1 MNDRVQDIYN
11 DTEHLATALDAIKTK
26 DDVSQGVLVAVKA
39 ALYANSELAG
49 IVSDMFCEHA
59 LPYQVEASSMS
70 DDTFINQ
77 VMDGLKEQGYLM
89 INDDFID
96 QLIITLHANVTIINT
111 MTQLAELETK
121 MLGSLLPTGSRQVE
135 SLKELSKR
143 IAEIAF
149 NVEDVRND
157 QR

>member
-1 MNDRVQDIYN
+1 MGDND
-11 DTEHLATALDAIKTK
+11 
-26 DDVSQGVLVAVKA
+26 
-39 ALYANSELAG
+39 
-49 IVSDMFCEHA
+49 
-59 LPYQVEASSMS
+59 
-70 DDTFINQ
+70 FINR
-77 VMDGLKEQGYLM
+77 VMDGLKDKGVLM
-89 INDDFID
+89 IPDDFIG

-111 MTQLAELETK
+111 MTQLAEIEVK

-135 SLKELSKR
+135 SLKELSTR

>member
-1 MNDRVQDIYN
+1 
-11 DTEHLATALDAIKTK
+11 
-26 DDVSQGVLVAVKA
+26 
-39 ALYANSELAG
+39 
-49 IVSDMFCEHA
+49 
-59 LPYQVEASSMS
+59 MS
-70 DDTFINQ
+70 DNDFITQ
-77 VMDGLKEQGYLM
+77 VMDGLKEQGYLI

-111 MTQLAELETK
+111 MTQLAELEVK
-121 MLGSLLPTGSRQVE
+121 MLGNLIPTGSRQVE
-135 SLKELSKR
+135 SLKNLSVK

>member
-1 MNDRVQDIYN
+1 
-11 DTEHLATALDAIKTK
+11 
-26 DDVSQGVLVAVKA
+26 
-39 ALYANSELAG
+39 
-49 IVSDMFCEHA
+49 
-59 LPYQVEASSMS
+59 MS
-70 DDTFINQ
+70 DNDFITQ
-77 VMDGLKEQGYLM
+77 VMDGLKDKGVLM
-89 INDDFID
+89 IPDNFID

-111 MTQLAELETK
+111 MTQLAEIEVK

-135 SLKELSKR
+135 SLKELSKN

>member
-1 MNDRVQDIYN
+1 
-11 DTEHLATALDAIKTK
+11 
-26 DDVSQGVLVAVKA
+26 
-39 ALYANSELAG
+39 
-49 IVSDMFCEHA
+49 
-59 LPYQVEASSMS
+59 MS
-70 DDTFINQ
+70 DNDFTNQ
-77 VMDGLKEQGYLM
+77 VMDALKDKGVLM
-89 INDDFID
+89 IPDDFID

-135 SLKELSKR
+135 SLKNLSVK

-149 NVEDVRND
+149 NVEDVRNE

>member
-1 MNDRVQDIYN
+1 
-11 DTEHLATALDAIKTK
+11 
-26 DDVSQGVLVAVKA
+26 
-39 ALYANSELAG
+39 
-49 IVSDMFCEHA
+49 
-59 LPYQVEASSMS
+59 MS
-70 DDTFINQ
+70 DNDFITQ
-77 VMDGLKEQGYLM
+77 VMDGLKDEGFLM
-89 INDDFID
+89 IPDDFID

-111 MTQLAELETK
+111 MTQLAEIEVK

-135 SLKELSKR
+135 SLKELSTR

>member
-1 MNDRVQDIYN
+1 MNDD
-11 DTEHLATALDAIKTK
+11 
-26 DDVSQGVLVAVKA
+26 SLV
-39 ALYANSELAG
+39 NE
-49 IVSDMFCEHA
+49 
-59 LPYQVEASSMS
+59 
-70 DDTFINQ
+70 
-77 VMDGLKEQGYLM
+77 VMDRLKNEGFLM
-89 INDDFID
+89 IPDDFID

-111 MTQLAELETK
+111 MTQLAEIEVK

-135 SLKELSKR
+135 SLKELSKN

>member
-1 MNDRVQDIYN
+1 MCDND
-11 DTEHLATALDAIKTK
+11 
-26 DDVSQGVLVAVKA
+26 
-39 ALYANSELAG
+39 
-49 IVSDMFCEHA
+49 
-59 LPYQVEASSMS
+59 
-70 DDTFINQ
+70 FITQ

-89 INDDFID
+89 IPDDFID
-96 QLIITLHANVTIINT
+96 QLITTLHANVTIINT
-111 MTQLAELETK
+111 MTQLAEIEVK

-135 SLKELSKR
+135 SLKELSKN

>member
-1 MNDRVQDIYN
+1 MSNND
-11 DTEHLATALDAIKTK
+11 
-26 DDVSQGVLVAVKA
+26 
-39 ALYANSELAG
+39 
-49 IVSDMFCEHA
+49 
-59 LPYQVEASSMS
+59 
-70 DDTFINQ
+70 FITQ
-77 VMDGLKEQGYLM
+77 VMDGLKEQGFLM
-89 INDDFID
+89 IPDDFID

-111 MTQLAELETK
+111 MTQLAEIEVK

-135 SLKELSKR
+135 SLKELSKN